1 MQQTFVS
8 AYRAMLAGREPRRAD
23 VWLAAIA
30 RNECLDRIR
39 ARMREPLAEPG
50 RNGRSE
56 APDALSAL
64 IAGEELRTLGRSIR
78 ELPDHQRQALVLH
91 EIHGLPYDQVAA
103 VMGVSESAIGSLLFR
118 ARKRLR
124 SGLDRAYGWLPLPA
138 LWDTVDHL
146 LARAPAAKIAAL
158 PAVAKLGAGAVAV
171 GLTAGA
177 VVGVENE
184 VRGPREPRSLPARVS
199 TGPSTTRVARPP
211 APVLARPFR
220 PVPGEPVRSSVPA
233 HVRTSSPAAASHR
246 VNRVAHVQATPP
258 REKAA
263 AIPPPRVEATA
274 MLKSAA
280 ASTARA
286 HGGPPPVSAHGRSA
300 HPSVTGHGRAGQ
312 RARGS
317 SGVGAHGK
325 RAGKTS
331 APSASAAPASAP
343 ARGRTNSQANQG
355 RGGAAAAESIGS
367 QQNGNSI
374 AAEPTAGGSPDGG
387 ASGEDHGNAFAN
399 SQSDDH
405 GADKAAHEQQSS
417 H

>member
-1 MQQTFVS
+1 
-8 AYRAMLAGREPRRAD
+8 
-23 VWLAAIA
+23 
-30 RNECLDRIR
+30 
-39 ARMREPLAEPG
+39 
-50 RNGRSE
+50 
-56 APDALSAL
+56 
-64 IAGEELRTLGRSIR
+64 
-78 ELPDHQRQALVLH
+78 
-91 EIHGLPYDQVAA
+91 
-103 VMGVSESAIGSLLFR
+103 MGVSESAIGSLLFR

>member
-50 RNGRSE
+50 RNRRSE

-64 IAGEELRTLGRSIR
+64 IAGEELRQLGRSIR
-78 ELPDHQRQALVLH
+78 ALPDHQRQAVVLH
-91 EIHGLPYDQVAA
+91 EIHGLPYEQVAA
-103 VMGVSESAIGSLLFR
+103 VIGVSESAIGSLLFR

-138 LWDTVDHL
+138 LWETVDHL

-184 VRGPREPRSLPARVS
+184 VRAPAEPRSLPARVS

-211 APVLARPFR
+211 APVLA
-220 PVPGEPVRSSVPA
+220 
-233 HVRTSSPAAASHR
+233 
-246 VNRVAHVQATPP
+246 
-258 REKAA
+258 
-263 AIPPPRVEATA
+263 
-274 MLKSAA
+274 
-280 ASTARA
+280 
-286 HGGPPPVSAHGRSA
+286 
-300 HPSVTGHGRAGQ
+300 
-312 RARGS
+312 
-317 SGVGAHGK
+317 
-325 RAGKTS
+325 
-331 APSASAAPASAP
+331 
-343 ARGRTNSQANQG
+343 
-355 RGGAAAAESIGS
+355 
-367 QQNGNSI
+367 
-374 AAEPTAGGSPDGG
+374 
-387 ASGEDHGNAFAN
+387 
-399 SQSDDH
+399 
-405 GADKAAHEQQSS
+405 
-417 H
+417 